1 MCTHT
6 HTHTYTYILT
16 HSHHNICTL
25 ATSSLSHPQSSCP
38 KSTTTNTN
46 TIHDPHTLLITTYVY
61 QVMTRYAPTKT
72 PQKLSIPNQLHQHK
86 HSAISQAYAQALSHN
101 LHQPEHAFTLHDIC
115 TLMYKATQIRHTPN
129 YETHTSALAL
139 RDSQINLPH
148 YVKSLVISCGG
159 VSVLDLKELTI

>member
-1 MCTHT
+1 
-6 HTHTYTYILT
+6 
-16 HSHHNICTL
+16 
-25 ATSSLSHPQSSCP
+25 
-38 KSTTTNTN
+38 
-46 TIHDPHTLLITTYVY
+46 
-61 QVMTRYAPTKT
+61 MTRYAPTKA

-101 LHQPEHAFTLHDIC
+101 LRQPEHAFTLLAIC